1 MVNFA
6 LGLRVTELVRT
17 EDERARC
24 RFEST
29 IGEALDQRDGLGR
42 LFHYAEPAKIG
53 AHDADQLVA
62 DLLGVHNDSCACGKE
77 TVELVEEHAT
87 PLVNVVAGEKW
98 HVSTW
103 HSKLVVGMQIVWSAA
118 DVHNAME
125 VVLAQPDDFFLSSN
139 LAMAGTVSTGT
150 LTDGELILYDPNEIT
165 GLDSKGPLATE
176 FLRHRVT
183 MLPHVAE
190 VNF

>member
-1 MVNFA
+1 
-6 LGLRVTELVRT
+6 
-17 EDERARC
+17 
-24 RFEST
+24 
-29 IGEALDQRDGLGR
+29 
-42 LFHYAEPAKIG
+42 
-53 AHDADQLVA
+53 
-62 DLLGVHNDSCACGKE
+62 
-77 TVELVEEHAT
+77 
-87 PLVNVVAGEKW
+87 
-98 HVSTW
+98 
-103 HSKLVVGMQIVWSAA
+103 MQIVWSAA

-125 VVLAQPDDFFLSSN
+125 VVLAQPDDFFLPSN

-165 GLDSKGPLATE
+165 GLDSKCPLATE